1 MSLIEWKDYLRYPR
15 GRRELLLAIVMI
27 VLAMMVFAHFVD
39 FIEARPGARLDD
51 PVLRLTTPIDLTWPI
66 FLLVYGS
73 LIGGVAALLRHPQ
86 RLVFALQLYALMVV
100 SRIVAMYLIPLDPP
114 ANMIAL
120 RDPIVEL
127 FGTGHLLT
135 RDLFFSGH
143 TATLFILFL
152 TANRRVTR
160 IAFMLL
166 TLVVAAAML
175 LQHVHYSIDVLAAF
189 FFTYADYALLR
200 KFRVRFPPAGQSGV
214 RQS

>member
-1 MSLIEWKDYLRYPR
+1 MSLINWKDYLRHPR
-15 GRRELLLAIVMI
+15 GRWELLVAIAMI
-27 VLAMMVFAHFVD
+27 ALAMVGFAHFVD
-39 FIEARPGARLDD
+39 FIEARPGARLND
-51 PVLRLTTPIDLTWPI
+51 PLLRLTTPIDLTWPI

-73 LIGGVAALLRHPQ
+73 LIAGVGALLRHPQ

-100 SRIVAMYLIPLDPP
+100 SRIMAMYLLPLDPP
-114 ANMIAL
+114 AHMIAL

-127 FGTGHLLT
+127 FGTGQLLT

-175 LQHVHYSIDVLAAF
+175 LQHVHYSVDVLAAF

-200 KFRVRFPPAGQSGV
+200 KFRVRFPPV
-214 RQS
+214 R

>member
-1 MSLIEWKDYLRYPR
+1 MSLIEWKAYLGYPR
-15 GRRELLLAIVMI
+15 GRRELLLAIGMI
-27 VLAMMVFAHFVD
+27 VLAMVVFSHFVD
-39 FIEARPGARLDD
+39 FVEARPGVRLDD

-66 FLLVYGS
+66 FLMVYGS
-73 LIGGVAALLRHPQ
+73 LICGVIALLRHPQ

-100 SRIVAMYLIPLDPP
+100 SRIMAMYLIPLDPP
-114 ANMIAL
+114 AHMIAL

-127 FGTGHLLT
+127 FGAGQLLT

-160 IAFMLL
+160 IAFMVL

-175 LQHVHYSIDVLAAF
+175 LQHVHYSIDVVAAF

-200 KFRVRFPPAGQSGV
+200 KFRVRFPPV
-214 RQS
+214 R